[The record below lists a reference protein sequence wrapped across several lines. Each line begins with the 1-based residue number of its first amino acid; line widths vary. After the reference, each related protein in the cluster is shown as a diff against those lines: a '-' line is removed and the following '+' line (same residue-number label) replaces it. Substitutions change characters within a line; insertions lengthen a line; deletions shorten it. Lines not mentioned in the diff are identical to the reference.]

1 MTKQEIDE
9 IYNKLDDI
17 GLGKLA
23 DKFLKNPEGFDFSVL
38 EDDPNFVEN
47 YSNIAEFLDDH
58 KKIMAEIYQKL
69 DGKAPS
75 LARFESLQ
83 AKYPWLNAE
92 ELKDWFDRTNA
103 YKEFYKAEAEKEAAK
118 NLRTKEVKQADS
130 WKDYL
135 LSDYS
140 KQRYI
145 DDPNASMYG
154 EQGSFNPYSSEGQE
168 EIRDLILG
176 GFGAVTDAIPGV
188 GPAFVGPAFRAGRDI
203 YHKVSDSPYKKD
215 WQQIGTDF
223 GKDLGTNLGAALL
236 FNARRGQRMVS
247 KATDPNVKR
256 ALDANLERA
265 NITKGLETIN
275 NYNFMPSA
283 EDIGKYYKY
292 NDRTLRIAVNDM
304 PDSEL
309 KRKAMKIVNTKP
321 GKPINR
327 KALEDLYLTYK
338 TQNIPVARDF
348 IKVTDERLKPQST
361 WATKEITPYLQRQAD
376 APTFKELSAMQKG
389 QFLLN
394 KLAMGINYGAIG
406 QIAVQEGANLYG
418 RGNKPSVIDTLLN
431 KDRNKDIER
440 IISSYS
446 VLWNKDNPPPEAKN
460 NSLIM
465 EAWKKWS
472 NND

>member
-1 MTKQEIDE
+1 MTEQEIE
-9 IYNKLDDI
+9 TMVNKI
-17 GLGKLA
+17 GEVAPDQVGA
-23 DKFLKNPEGFDFSVL
+23 FLSNPDNFDYSVL
-38 EDDPNFVEN
+38 EDYSDFTDKYRNVADFVGDKAGIKATIWKDFN
-47 YSNIAEFLDDH
+47 
-58 KKIMAEIYQKL
+58 
-69 DGKAPS
+69 GKFPS
-75 LARFESLQ
+75 DARFQSLQ
-83 AKYPWLNAE
+83 QKYPWLNKE
-92 ELKDWFDRTNA
+92 DLKDWFDKTNE

-176 GFGAVTDAIPGV
+176 GFGAAADFVPGV
-188 GPAFVGPAFRAGRDI
+188 GAALVGPAFRTGRDI

-215 WQQIGTDF
+215 WLNI
-223 GKDLGTNLGAALL
+223 GKDAIADATTNLGAALL
-236 FNARRGQRMVS
+236 FNARKGQRMIS

-265 NITKGLETIN
+265 NVTKGLETIN
-275 NYNFMPSA
+275 KHNFMPSA
-283 EDIGKYYKY
+283 EDIGKSYPH

-327 KALEDLYLTYK
+327 KALNDLYLTYK

-361 WATKEITPYLQRQAD
+361 WATKQVTPYLQRQAD
-376 APTFKELSAMQKG
+376 APTFKELTNLQKIMYGANKAAMD
-389 QFLLN
+389 
-394 KLAMGINYGAIG
+394 INSGAIG